1 VVVAVVLVVSEVV
14 LTLIR
19 YELLVV
25 FFSSTC

>member
-1 VVVAVVLVVSEVV
+1 VVVAMVLVVSEVV